1 VTGAQTLLQAATT
14 AILSFLVFTF
24 GSLLVAIQV
33 ASGQLTPR
41 IIATTLLRD
50 NVVRYTVGLF
60 MFTFIFV
67 QAAADRIDSKVH
79 QLPLFVAAG
88 LTLACFAAFLYL
100 IDYAAR
106 LLRPISIL
114 TRVGNE
120 GLAVIKSVYPDPSLG
135 PGFPKSQRRALA
147 LPERVIQHQG
157 TSGIVLAVNLAEL
170 RSKAERSHGVIEFV
184 PQVGDFVAVDEPLF
198 NLYGGAR
205 TIEDDVLRSAVALGS
220 ERTMEQD
227 PTFAFRIVIDI
238 ALKALSPAINDPTTA
253 VLAIDQLNR
262 LLRAVGTRHLRTDEV
277 LDTSGQLRVI
287 VRTPNWDDFVD
298 LAFSEIRACGANN
311 LQIVRRL
318 RAMIE
323 NLTETLPDHRQRELQ
338 EQSTLLDNEIERLFR
353 YPQER
358 ALAGIADSQGLGGH
372 SSKVKRAGKRGSRR
386 V

>member
-1 VTGAQTLLQAATT
+1 
-14 AILSFLVFTF
+14 
-24 GSLLVAIQV
+24 
-33 ASGQLTPR
+33 
-41 IIATTLLRD
+41 
-50 NVVRYTVGLF
+50 
-60 MFTFIFV
+60 
-67 QAAADRIDSKVH
+67 
-79 QLPLFVAAG
+79 
-88 LTLACFAAFLYL
+88 
-100 IDYAAR
+100 
-106 LLRPISIL
+106 
-114 TRVGNE
+114 
-120 GLAVIKSVYPDPSLG
+120 
-135 PGFPKSQRRALA
+135 
-147 LPERVIQHQG
+147 
-157 TSGIVLAVNLAEL
+157 
-170 RSKAERSHGVIEFV
+170 
-184 PQVGDFVAVDEPLF
+184 
-198 NLYGGAR
+198 
-205 TIEDDVLRSAVALGS
+205 
-220 ERTMEQD
+220 MEQD

-338 EQSTLLDNEIERLFR
+338 EQSTLLDHEIERLFR

-372 SSKVKRAGKRGSRR
+372 SSKIKRAGKRGPRR

>member
-1 VTGAQTLLQAATT
+1 
-14 AILSFLVFTF
+14 
-24 GSLLVAIQV
+24 
-33 ASGQLTPR
+33 
-41 IIATTLLRD
+41 
-50 NVVRYTVGLF
+50 
-60 MFTFIFV
+60 
-67 QAAADRIDSKVH
+67 
-79 QLPLFVAAG
+79 
-88 LTLACFAAFLYL
+88 
-100 IDYAAR
+100 
-106 LLRPISIL
+106 
-114 TRVGNE
+114 
-120 GLAVIKSVYPDPSLG
+120 
-135 PGFPKSQRRALA
+135 
-147 LPERVIQHQG
+147 
-157 TSGIVLAVNLAEL
+157 L
-170 RSKAERSHGVIEFV
+170 RSEAERSHGVIEFV

-277 LDTSGQLRVI
+277 LDTSGQLRVS